1 LFFNQNMNVFLG
13 RCPRRYL
20 LVEVV
25 QLAIGMMIMPTLTL
39 LRERVAPLLLI
50 VRIKQLR
57 KFIVVVTKRK
67 GGCNRGNR
75 NNRNS
80 CRRTWCG
87 RRRHCHCSN
96 RRGHGDWRGRED
108 RSGLGLS
115 STVLGARR
123 RENSLTATAVT

>member
-13 RCPRRYL
+13 RCPRLYF

-67 GGCNRGNR
+67 GGW
-75 NNRNS
+75 S
-80 CRRTWCG
+80 
-87 RRRHCHCSN
+87 
-96 RRGHGDWRGRED
+96 GREE
-108 RSGLGLS
+108 RSGCGS
-115 STVLGARR
+115 
-123 RENSLTATAVT
+123 